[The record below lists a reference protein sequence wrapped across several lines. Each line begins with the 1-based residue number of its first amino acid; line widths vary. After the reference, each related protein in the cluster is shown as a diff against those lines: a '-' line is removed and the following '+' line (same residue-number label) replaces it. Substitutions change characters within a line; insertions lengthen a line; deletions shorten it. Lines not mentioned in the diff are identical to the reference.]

1 MGRHTICLHV
11 LSSRRLHYWAKDP
24 VLEQRYTCKALRRE
38 VWFMLTCV
46 RVEGGL
52 RPAQGVHVLACLCIH
67 QGVLGSRA
75 GGVHTGPASPPGSLL
90 EELQKP

>member
-1 MGRHTICLHV
+1 
-11 LSSRRLHYWAKDP
+11 
-24 VLEQRYTCKALRRE
+24 
-38 VWFMLTCV
+38 MLTCV